1 MKVLVI
7 GASLSGSAVSKLL
20 VQKGYEVY
28 LTDAN
33 EIKDKKA
40 LEALGIHVYDGGHPE
55 VLKTYQYAFVV
66 KNPGIPY
73 TVPFVKYFQDLQVS
87 IYNEIEVASRFV
99 KQYQY
104 GAITGTNGKTTTT
117 QLLSEL
123 LKLKNPI
130 NQAAGNIGL
139 PLSEIVLKYQDQPLD
154 IALEI
159 AAFQLLGIE
168 TFKPKVSVITNL
180 TPDHLDYFTNVDAYY
195 KAKTLVYKY
204 QDEQDYFLL
213 NLDDEQVVNYVKDIK
228 AQVITYSTI
237 QKADVYIQEDKV
249 YYRDVM
255 LFDLGDLR
263 LVGMHNVSNA
273 MVAAVMAYL
282 MGVSLEDIRKG
293 IQAFKGVEH
302 RVEFVSTINGIHYYN
317 DSKGTNTD
325 ATIVALKAFK
335 DPVILLAGGYDKKTG
350 FHDVLPYLDKI
361 KEMVVFGAVKEQLK
375 AIYPK
380 AYVVDTMFEAIDVAK
395 KIASKND
402 VVLLSPMCAS
412 YDQFR
417 NFEQRGQL
425 FKEYIL
431 KDLGK

>member
-20 VQKGYEVY
+20 AQKGYEVY

-33 EIKDKKA
+33 EIKEKNA

-55 VLKTYQYAFVV
+55 VLKTYTYAFIV

-73 TVPFVKYFQDLQVS
+73 TVPFVKYFQDLQVPM
-87 IYNEIEVASRFV
+87 YNEIEIASRFA

-180 TPDHLDYFTNVDAYY
+180 TPDHLDYFANVDAYY
-195 KAKTLVYKY
+195 KAKTLVYKQ

-213 NLDDEQVVNYVKDIK
+213 NLDDEQVVNYVGDIK

-249 YYRDVM
+249 YYGDVM
-255 LFDLGDLR
+255 LFALGDLK

-273 MVAAVMAYL
+273 MVAAMMAYL
-282 MGVSLEDIRKG
+282 MGVSLKDIRKG

-325 ATIVALKAFK
+325 ATIVALKAFEK
-335 DPVILLAGGYDKKTG
+335 PVILLAGGYDKKTG
-350 FHDVLPYLDKI
+350 FHDMIPYLNKVKD
-361 KEMVVFGAVKEQLK
+361 MVVFGAVKEQLK
-375 AIYPK
+375 AIYPR

-425 FKEYIL
+425 FKEYVL
-431 KDLGK
+431 KDLEK

>member
-7 GASLSGSAVSKLL
+7 GASLSGSAVSELL
-20 VQKGYEVY
+20 AQKGYEVY
-28 LTDAN
+28 LTDVN
-33 EIKDKKA
+33 EIKEKNV

-55 VLKTYQYAFVV
+55 VLKTYTYAFIV

-73 TVPFVKYFQDLQVS
+73 TVPFVKYFQDLQVPM
-87 IYNEIEVASRFV
+87 YNEIEIASRFA

-180 TPDHLDYFTNVDAYY
+180 TPDHLDYFANVDAYY
-195 KAKTLVYKY
+195 KAKTLVYKQ

-213 NLDDEQVVNYVKDIK
+213 NLDDEQVVNYVGDIK

-249 YYRDVM
+249 YYGDVM
-255 LFDLGDLR
+255 LFALGDLK

-273 MVAAVMAYL
+273 MVAAMMAYL
-282 MGVSLEDIRKG
+282 MGVSLKDIRKG

-325 ATIVALKAFK
+325 ATIVALKAFEK
-335 DPVILLAGGYDKKTG
+335 PVILLAGGYDKKTG
-350 FHDVLPYLDKI
+350 FHDMIPYLNKVKDMI
-361 KEMVVFGAVKEQLK
+361 VFGAVKGQLK
-375 AIYPK
+375 AIYPR

-425 FKEYIL
+425 FKEYVL
-431 KDLGK
+431 KDLEK

>member
-20 VQKGYEVY
+20 AQKGYEVY

-180 TPDHLDYFTNVDAYY
+180 TPDHLDYFVNVDAYY
-195 KAKTLVYKY
+195 KAKTLVYKQ

-213 NLDDEQVVNYVKDIK
+213 NLDDEQVVNYVGDIK

-249 YYRDVM
+249 YYGDVM
-255 LFDLGDLR
+255 LFALGDLK

-273 MVAAVMAYL
+273 MVAAMMAYL
-282 MGVSLEDIRKG
+282 MGVSLKDIRKG

-325 ATIVALKAFK
+325 ATIVALKAFEK
-335 DPVILLAGGYDKKTG
+335 PVILLAGGYDKKTG
-350 FHDVLPYLDKI
+350 FHDMIPYLNKVKDMI
-361 KEMVVFGAVKEQLK
+361 VFGAVKGQLK
-375 AIYPK
+375 AIYPR

-425 FKEYIL
+425 FKEYVL
-431 KDLGK
+431 KDLEK

>member
-40 LEALGIHVYDGGHPE
+40 LEALGIHVYDGGHSE

-237 QKADVYIQEDKV
+237 QKADVYIQEGKV

-255 LFDLGDLR
+255 LFGLGDLR

-282 MGVSLEDIRKG
+282 MGVSLEDIRIG

-302 RVEFVSTINGIHYYN
+302 RIEFVATINDIRYYN

-325 ATIVALKAFK
+325 ATIVALKAFEK
-335 DPVILLAGGYDKKTG
+335 PVILLAGGYDKKTG

-375 AIYPK
+375 AIYPR

-395 KIASKND
+395 KIASKDD

>member
-228 AQVITYSTI
+228 AQVITYSTV

-273 MVAAVMAYL
+273 MVASMMAYL
-282 MGVSLEDIRKG
+282 MGVSLEDIRTG

-302 RVEFVSTINGIHYYN
+302 RIEFVATINDIRYYN

-350 FHDVLPYLDKI
+350 FHDMIPYLNKVKDMI
-361 KEMVVFGAVKEQLK
+361 VFGAVKEQLK

>member
-180 TPDHLDYFTNVDAYY
+180 TPDHLDYFVNVDAYY
-195 KAKTLVYKY
+195 KAKTLVYKQ

-249 YYRDVM
+249 YYGDVM
-255 LFDLGDLR
+255 LFALGDLK

-273 MVAAVMAYL
+273 MVAAMMAYL
-282 MGVSLEDIRKG
+282 MGVSLKDIRKG

-325 ATIVALKAFK
+325 ATIVALKAFEK
-335 DPVILLAGGYDKKTG
+335 PVILLAGGYDKKTG
-350 FHDVLPYLDKI
+350 FHDMIPYLNKVKDMI
-361 KEMVVFGAVKEQLK
+361 VFGAVKEQLK
-375 AIYPK
+375 AIYPR

-425 FKEYIL
+425 FKEYVL
-431 KDLGK
+431 KDLEK